1 MKKFA
6 AKEAKNEFGHML
18 DTARREPVTI
28 EKNGR
33 PVAVVVSLED
43 YERLSAIEDAWWA
56 EKAKKWTAGGFL
68 GPAKSRKL
76 LAKMLNAKD

>member
-1 MKKFA
+1 MKRFA

-33 PVAVVVSLED
+33 PVAVVVPIED

-56 EKAKKWTAGGFL
+56 QRAKKWATGGFL
-68 GPAKSRKL
+68 SKAKSRAL